1 MPKARKFLAVSA
13 VEVSGE
19 SYSVTQV
26 TTIYLNG
33 KRFMKPVETKVT
45 VRDGDVMLTMDGSTN
60 VSADA
65 NAFALP
71 KRLAVGLELPVG
83 EAEISL
89 NGLQV
94 KQTTTFHKVVAREE
108 ITVPAGTFDCYVV
121 ERQYTAETMGIS
133 TKSTIKTWYAR
144 GIGTVKS
151 ETYDEENKL
160 RSGMILIEYLAR

>member
-1 MPKARKFLAVSA
+1 M
-13 VEVSGE
+13 
-19 SYSVTQV
+19 
-26 TTIYLNG
+26 
-33 KRFMKPVETKVT
+33 
-45 VRDGDVMLTMDGSTN
+45 
-60 VSADA
+60 
-65 NAFALP
+65 
-71 KRLAVGLELPVG
+71 GLELPVG